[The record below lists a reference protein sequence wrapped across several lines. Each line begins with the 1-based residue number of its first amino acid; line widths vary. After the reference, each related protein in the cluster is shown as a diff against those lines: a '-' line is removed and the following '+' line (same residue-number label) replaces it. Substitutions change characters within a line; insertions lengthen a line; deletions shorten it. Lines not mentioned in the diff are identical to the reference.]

1 MIKIK
6 KVESKIKTAI
16 ILCCVLMALIQGIVI
31 LINVNGYFNADIKN
45 LVYNIAES
53 NKNLIEQRLVK
64 VMDITNDIT
73 SIVEGIVEPE
83 LLPTKGKEY
92 ENIIDPIVKKIVSD
106 NIDYVMGV
114 YLILDPD
121 KTDDVYGSY
130 YEDVEVNGNLKKME
144 KYPKSEFYKG
154 SKRTSWYYDCI
165 DLKEGKWFKPYVTKT
180 GIEMTSFTRPIYKN
194 NVYIGML
201 SIDVNFKLFKD
212 YINSIELINSG
223 FVFVLNED
231 YDFIMHKKL
240 SYEDNLVTIKNNQ
253 YQYIGDKIKN
263 NDRSVSD
270 INFTG
275 KEELLSYAPLS
286 NGWIV
291 CVVVGKDSL
300 IESNKNLIKLSGSII
315 IVAVIMSFVVAT
327 IVGRK
332 ISSTITY
339 VTKSLNTLSKLDLTI
354 LNDDEQYEKKH
365 SKNDQLGIMISS
377 TSNLRTHLRKI
388 IPQIQ
393 DNSKITLEYSNN
405 LDSAI
410 EQSSQSMNGI
420 TDVMQQLDIGSQN
433 QIENAK
439 EGVDKLSILAEMI
452 ENSIEFTN
460 DVNSHLN
467 KTQNAN
473 KINIKHMDN
482 LLDKFEINRVNSNKV
497 SNNINI
503 LSTKTKNI
511 QDIVIAIEDIAK
523 RTNMLS
529 LNASIEAASAGEHGR
544 GFAIVAKEIGKLA
557 QQTRLET
564 DEIKNIVEE
573 ISENMIITENSMRT
587 GETAL
592 SEASIAMN
600 KATQSFG
607 VIDKDIDNMAS
618 VIIKLIDTI
627 QNINKNKE
635 DVILAI
641 NSILSVS
648 EETAISIQ
656 AITETAEE
664 ESMNINNLVSASRN
678 LKDISN
684 VLDSIVN
691 SFKI

>member
-1 MIKIK
+1 MIEIK
-6 KVESKIKTAI
+6 KVESKIRTAI
-16 ILCCVLMALIQGIVI
+16 ILCCVIMALVQGIVM
-31 LINVNGYFNADIKN
+31 LINVNKYSYEDIRN
-45 LVYNIAES
+45 LVQNITES
-53 NKNLIEQRLVK
+53 NTNLIEQRVVK

-92 ENIIDPIVKKIVSD
+92 EDIIDPIVKKIVSD
-106 NIDYVMGV
+106 NTDYVMGV

-130 YEDVEVNGNLKKME
+130 YEDVDVTGNLQKME

-165 DLKEGKWFKPYVTKT
+165 DLKEGKWFKPYVAHN

-194 NVYIGML
+194 DIYIGML
-201 SIDVNFKLFKD
+201 SIDLNFKLFKD

-223 FVFVLNED
+223 FVFILNED
-231 YDFIMHKKL
+231 YDIIMHKNL
-240 SYEDNLVTIKNNQ
+240 TYEENLATIQNNK
-253 YQYIGDKIKN
+253 YQYLADKIKN
-263 NDRSVSD
+263 NDTSVSD
-270 INFTG
+270 VNFMG
-275 KEELLSYAPLS
+275 KEELFSHAPLS
-286 NGWIV
+286 NGWFV
-291 CVVVGKDSL
+291 CAVVGKDSL
-300 IESNKNLIKLSGSII
+300 IENNKNLMQLLGSVII
-315 IVAVIMSFVVAT
+315 IAVIMSFIIAT

-332 ISSTITY
+332 IGSTITY
-339 VTKSLNTLSKLDLTI
+339 VIKSLNTLSNLDLT
-354 LNDDEQYEKKH
+354 LVSKDEEYEKKH

-377 TSNLRTHLRKI
+377 TSDLRNHLRKI

-393 DNSKITLEYSNN
+393 DNSKTTLEYSNN

-410 EQSSQSMNGI
+410 EQSSESMNGI
-420 TDVMQQLDIGSQN
+420 TDVMQQLDVGSQN

-439 EGVDKLSILAEMI
+439 EGVSKLSVLAEMI
-452 ENSIEFTN
+452 ETSIEFTN

-467 KTQNAN
+467 KTQDAN
-473 KINIKHMDN
+473 KINIKHMNN
-482 LLDKFEINRVNSNKV
+482 LLDKFEINRVNSNQV

-529 LNASIEAASAGEHGR
+529 LNASIEAASAGEQGR

-573 ISENMIITENSMRT
+573 ISDNMIITENSMRT

-592 SEASIAMN
+592 SEASVAMN
-600 KATQSFG
+600 KATKSFS
-607 VIDKDIDNMAS
+607 VIDKDIDNMAD
-618 VIIKLIDTI
+618 VIIELISTI
-627 QNINKNKE
+627 QNINQNKE
-635 DVILAI
+635 DVISAI

-648 EETAISIQ
+648 EETAASIQ
-656 AITETAEE
+656 VITETAQE

-684 VLDSIVN
+684 ILDSIVN